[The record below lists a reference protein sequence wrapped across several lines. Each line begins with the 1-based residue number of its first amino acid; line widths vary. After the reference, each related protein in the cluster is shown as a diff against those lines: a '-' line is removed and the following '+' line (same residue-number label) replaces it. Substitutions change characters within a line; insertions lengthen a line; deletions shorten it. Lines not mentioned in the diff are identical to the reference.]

1 MDEDQEMPVIDR
13 SYKRAVELTKARIR
27 QQRSS
32 VPGKPTPGIRS
43 MPSLRGE
50 AQLTGVPSIYGMK
63 EWLGELGHSAEDIN
77 RLNVIHVAGTKGKGS
92 TCAFIESFLRT
103 HGKRTGFPKKTGL
116 YTSPHLIHPEERIRI
131 NFAPLSRNLFTK
143 YFFEVEDILSKGEG
157 RRPRYLQLY
166 FIFALH
172 AFIREG
178 VDAAI
183 IETHHG
189 GEYDSTNV
197 VEKPLVTC
205 VTTLGLDHVQQ
216 LGSSLESIAWHKAGI
231 FKPGARAVSAPAV
244 PEAVSMLQNRAVEK
258 SASLEFA
265 DKDPVLPDEAKQLK
279 PDVLR
284 TNCSVAI
291 SAARAFLEQTAGE
304 KPSKLSDYDII
315 EGIKQWSWP
324 GRFQIEIEGPNTWY
338 LDGAH
343 NDISL
348 TKAAEWFLENVKPS
362 SSTGAKILIFA
373 QITKVRE
380 GGPVVECLARAL
392 GGNIKHVIFT
402 TYRRDKDSMAG
413 RSEKQFDLASLQK
426 VYTETWKQVQPDAEI
441 IIEQTIEGALE
452 AARQIGKEQGGVQ
465 ALITGSQHLVGP
477 ALSLIRPQLADST
490 DA

>member
-1 MDEDQEMPVIDR
+1 MKEDQEMPLLDR

-27 QQRSS
+27 EQRSN
-32 VPGKPTPGIRS
+32 VPGKPTPGVRP
-43 MPSLRGE
+43 MPRLNGE

-92 TCAFIESFLRT
+92 TCAFIESFLRA
-103 HGKRTGFPKKTGL
+103 HGKRTGFPRKTGL
-116 YTSPHLIHPEERIRI
+116 YTSPHLIVPEERIRI
-131 NFAPLSRNLFTK
+131 NFQPLSRALFAK

-157 RRPRYLQLY
+157 RRPRFLQLY

-197 VEKPLVTC
+197 VEKPVVTC

-244 PEAVSMLQNRAVEK
+244 PEATAMLENRALEK
-258 SASLEFA
+258 GASLEFA
-265 DKDPVLPDEAKQLK
+265 DNNPVLPEGVAQIE
-279 PDVLR
+279 PAVLR

-291 SAARAFLEQTAGE
+291 SGARAFIEATAGE
-304 KPSKLSDYDII
+304 KPSSLSDSDIT

-324 GRFQIEIEGPNTWY
+324 GRFQTEHDGPNTWY

-348 TKAAEWFLENVKPS
+348 TAASAWFLSHTTS
-362 SSTGAKILIFA
+362 SPLPKILIFA

-392 GGNIKHVIFT
+392 AGNIKHVIFT
-402 TYRRDKDSMAG
+402 TYRKDQDAVVG
-413 RSEKQFDLASLQK
+413 RSEKQFDVVGINKAYAE
-426 VYTETWKQVQPDAEI
+426 VWKKVQPDAEVSV
-441 IIEQTIEGALE
+441 EGTIEGALE
-452 AARQIGKEQGGVQ
+452 KAREIGKESGGMQ
-465 ALITGSQHLVGP
+465 TLITGSQHLVGP
-477 ALSLIRPQLADST
+477 ALALIRPQPADHLDT
-490 DA
+490 